1 MARKNSEVKVKFVAE
16 TQDINNGL
24 KSTQNEIKVLNSRL
38 SLNAEKLKGA
48 SGDTNLLSERTNL
61 LSNALAETQKKN
73 HHKQN
78 QDNHK
83 SCNFDSKR
91 ITVSD
96 HQCKTC
102 KDHHT

>member
-61 LSNALAETQKKN
+61 LSDALAETQKKTELMN
-73 HHKQN
+73 VKLQ
-78 QDNHK
+78 K
-83 SCNFDSKR
+83 AKELFGEDSKE
-91 ITVSD
+91 V
-96 HQCKTC
+96 
-102 KDHHT
+102 KDLE